1 MVGFIGW
8 LDCINL
14 FLTGRLTDIKY
25 HTVRVSDVAARDL
38 RILLYYGAT
47 GCYELPLG
55 LLNVWHKKVKD
66 RPMFFA
72 PFHVQAKSTGFKTY
86 DRFAFL

>member
-1 MVGFIGW
+1 MANTPKLPRQGAVGFIDW
-8 LDCINL
+8 LGCINL
-14 FLTGRLTDIKY
+14 FLTGRLADIEY
-25 HTVRVSDVAARDL
+25 HTVWVSDVAARDL

-55 LLNVWHKKVKD
+55 DLNVWHKKLKD

-72 PFHVQAKSTGFKTY
+72 LFDV
-86 DRFAFL
+86 